1 MLTEN
6 VFSVHE
12 VPTPSNNGDT
22 AITKSLTERHRK
34 SIYNI
39 ILEIYKMKNFAW
51 FFIFE
56 ILRLDFSK
64 FNSIY
69 TSETNQDVK
78 INISHQQ
85 IQKIN
90 VFAYNFDLINNNRS
104 PPSEGVRS
112 SLLDVLE
119 CFFMSL
125 RKLFFACTNG

>member
-1 MLTEN
+1 M
-6 VFSVHE
+6 
-12 VPTPSNNGDT
+12 
-22 AITKSLTERHRK
+22 I
-34 SIYNI
+34 
-39 ILEIYKMKNFAW
+39 

-69 TSETNQDVK
+69 TSEANQDVK

-90 VFAYNFDLINNNRS
+90 VFANNFDLINNNRS

-119 CFFMSL
+119 WFFDVSP
-125 RKLFFACTNG
+125 

>member
-1 MLTEN
+1 M
-6 VFSVHE
+6 SH
-12 VPTPSNNGDT
+12 D
-22 AITKSLTERHRK
+22 
-34 SIYNI
+34 
-39 ILEIYKMKNFAW
+39 

-119 CFFMSL
+119 WVFDVSP
-125 RKLFFACTNG
+125 